1 MRAHWLEKEDWM
13 NGGNGGWSIKQE
25 VLDGTRFSELAWF
38 WNLDE
43 KCGVCLQDVSPRV
56 AKILAVQKKYY
67 RHLQS
72 LMEVENCIATAAAPD
87 LIITLSMLMV
97 IRGI

>member
-1 MRAHWLEKEDWM
+1 MK
-13 NGGNGGWSIKQE
+13 S
-25 VLDGTRFSELAWF
+25 S
-38 WNLDE
+38 
-43 KCGVCLQDVSPRV
+43 VCLQDVSERV
-56 AKILAVQKKYY
+56 AKMLSVQKKCY

-97 IRGI
+97 IHGI